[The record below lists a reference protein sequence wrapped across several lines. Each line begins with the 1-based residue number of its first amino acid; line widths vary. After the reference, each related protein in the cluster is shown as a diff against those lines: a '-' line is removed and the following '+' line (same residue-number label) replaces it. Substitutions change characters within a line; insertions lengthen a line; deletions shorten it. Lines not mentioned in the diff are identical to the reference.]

1 MVVVVVVLTF
11 TIDMDELAGGDVDW
25 PGAQALLRGN
35 NPDLDYWSCRSIF
48 SLMGVMGG
56 TGLALLAPSPGFLP
70 FPV

>member
-1 MVVVVVVLTF
+1 MVVVTF
-11 TIDMDELAGGDVDW
+11 TIWSVVVMCWLGMLTGRERRPYWEELH
-25 PGAQALLRGN
+25 
-35 NPDLDYWSCRSIF
+35 PDLDYWSWRSIF